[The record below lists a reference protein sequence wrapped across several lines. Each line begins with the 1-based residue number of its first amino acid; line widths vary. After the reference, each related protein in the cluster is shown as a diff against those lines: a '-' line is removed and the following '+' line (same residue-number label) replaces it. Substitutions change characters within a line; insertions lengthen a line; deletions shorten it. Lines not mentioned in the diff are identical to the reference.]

1 MMPKQESPLLVVPGG
16 YGDGPAYRAAAVD
29 RGQHVIGA
37 SSVSNDPAR
46 RVYGEWV
53 QIPHVSD
60 RGFAAAIGELVRKRG
75 VGEIHASHHVVWFH
89 LKDILPAISPDVIL
103 TRSRSNLQLEAEY
116 LDLRNRVAAAP
127 VIPEL
132 QAASTPGPAL
142 SPAESAGFLRAAFS
156 IHGESYETK
165 LFAMTEAAR
174 RTPPGDIVE
183 VGCLFGRSAAYLGM
197 LSHRYDLGSILCI
210 DPWKKEETGQGVAI
224 LDAAG
229 IISELQ
235 TRLAFEINVAP
246 YAFGR
251 LNYIQATST
260 AGAKQYGPGFTVE
273 TEMLGRTNYE
283 GRISLLHI
291 DGNHDYDHVKQD
303 AEMWI
308 PHVRPGGWIIL
319 DDYEWDWG
327 DGPRRIGDAF
337 LHDNA
342 ARIRTHFV
350 AGHALFIQLQSTEG
364 E

>member
-1 MMPKQESPLLVVPGG
+1 MLKQESALLVVPGG

-37 SSVSNDPAR
+37 SSVPNDPAR
-46 RVYGEWV
+46 EVYGEWI
-53 QIPHVSD
+53 QIPHVSE
-60 RGFAAAIGELVRKRG
+60 RGFATAIGELVKQRG

-89 LKDILPAISPDVIL
+89 LKDILPVISPEVIL
-103 TRSRSNLQLEAEY
+103 TRSRSDFQLNAEY
-116 LDLRNRVAAAP
+116 LELRNRVSAAP

-132 QAASTPGPAL
+132 QAASSPRPAL
-142 SPAESAGFLRAAFS
+142 SPAESAGFLRAALS

-165 LFAMTEAAR
+165 LLAMTEAAR

-183 VGCLFGRSAAYLGM
+183 IGCLFGRSAAYLGM
-197 LSHRYDLGSILCI
+197 LSHRYGLGPILCI
-210 DPWKKEETGQGVAI
+210 DPWKKEETGQGVDI

-229 IISELQ
+229 IVELQ

-251 LNYIQATST
+251 LNYIQSTST
-260 AGAKQYGPGFTVE
+260 AGAEHYRPGLVVE
-273 TEMLGRTNYE
+273 TEMLGRTDYD
-283 GRISLLHI
+283 GRIGLLHI
-291 DGNHDYDHVKQD
+291 DGNHDYDHVRQD
-303 AEMWI
+303 AETWI
-308 PHVRPGGWIIL
+308 PLVKPGGWIII

-337 LHDNA
+337 LRDNA

-350 AGHALFIQLQSTEG
+350 AGHALFIQLESKEN

>member
-1 MMPKQESPLLVVPGG
+1 MSKQEIRCWSVPGG

-37 SSVSNDPAR
+37 SSVPNDPAR
-46 RVYGEWV
+46 RLYDEWV
-53 QIPHVSD
+53 QVPHVSN
-60 RGFAAAIGELVRKRG
+60 RGFAAAIGELVKQCG
-75 VGEIHASHHVVWFH
+75 VGEIHACHHVVWFH

-116 LDLRNRVAAAP
+116 ADLRNRVTAAP

-132 QAASTPGPAL
+132 RNSSTLRPEL

-174 RTPPGDIVE
+174 RMPPGDIVE
-183 VGCLFGRSAAYLGM
+183 IGCLFGRSAAYLGM

-210 DPWKKEETGQGVAI
+210 DPWKKEETGQGVEI

-251 LNYIQATST
+251 LNYIQATSRV
-260 AGAKQYGPGFTVE
+260 GAKHYRPGLVVE

-283 GRISLLHI
+283 GRIGLLHI
-291 DGNHDYDHVKQD
+291 DGNHEYDHVSQD
-303 AEMWI
+303 AQTWI
-308 PHVRPGGWIIL
+308 PHVKPGGWIIL

-327 DGPRRIGDAF
+327 DGPRRVGDAF
-337 LHDNA
+337 LRDNA
-342 ARIRTHFV
+342 ARIWTHFV
-350 AGHALFIQLQSTEG
+350 AGHALFIQLKPE
-364 E
+364 